1 MARPSTPKLSRAAI
15 ATAALALVDRSGEFT
30 MPALAAA
37 LGVSPSSL
45 YNHVGSKADI
55 VELMRGEAMS
65 AVRLPPAVIDL
76 PDPPAPLPDG
86 GSPPADGDRAW
97 LGVLRGIAIGYL
109 DSYARHPRLI
119 PLLTAYTVRD
129 ATTLRVYDAMA
140 RAFAAGG
147 YGPAATLRA
156 VTILDSFIL
165 GSALD
170 AAAPTV
176 VWEADEAASPEFS
189 AALAAGLG
197 EPQRARRAFLEG
209 LDIILGGFAA
219 RSGESF

>member
-30 MPALAAA
+30 MPALATA

-65 AVRLPPAVIDL
+65 AVRLPARPDPL
-76 PDPPAPLPDG
+76 PDRLPDG
-86 GSPPADGDRAW
+86 GSPPAAGDQDWMA
-97 LGVLRGIAIGYL
+97 VLRGIAIGYL

-176 VWEADEAASPEFS
+176 VWEADEAASREFTE
-189 AALAAGLG
+189 ALAAGLG

-209 LDIILGGFAA
+209 LDLILGGFAA
-219 RSGESF
+219 RAGESF